1 MPARMPA
8 IPSMSICKDVPW
20 RRRASAPACA
30 DASMHRLSRAS
41 ADASHAGVAGMSDL
55 VAAMHGDYAAGQ
67 IVIARLLEAGG
78 AQHLE
83 QSFLIR
89 MHADGFSQ
97 ISIAG
102 LVPGNQPAEQRQH
115 LEGIGVVNRL
125 QPGRPRRGKLPY
137 QQLAAGF

>member
-1 MPARMPA
+1 MPARMLV
-8 IPSMSICKDVPW
+8 IPSMSICKDVPS

-41 ADASHAGVAGMSDL
+41 AEASHAGVAGMSDL
-55 VAAMHGDYAAGQ
+55 VAAMHGDYATGQ

-89 MHADGFSQ
+89 MHADGFRQ
-97 ISIAG
+97 KMITWRD
-102 LVPGNQPAEQRQH
+102 PGNNTPPE
-115 LEGIGVVNRL
+115 
-125 QPGRPRRGKLPY
+125 PR
-137 QQLAAGF
+137 